1 MKNILY
7 LGNYKDNNGFGQSCR
22 RYLDWLISHKK
33 FNVAARPL
41 YVTNSSVAPP
51 IKDDVY
57 SEFENLSNK
66 NYDTIIQNTYPEYIE
81 YHKEFGKNIAIVEI
95 ETNNIKH
102 SGWIDKLNMMD
113 EIWVGSLFSAQS
125 LINGGVFKTIKI
137 VPEPYDISKYNQD
150 YDCFFSYDTSNK
162 PFIFYTMGQYTEKKN
177 IKNIILAYLL
187 EFKKKD
193 NVRLFI
199 KTCDHRQ
206 KNEDLENLIK
216 FDMRQIKN
224 MLRKNEDDYPDV
236 DVLCGY
242 LADKDVVRLHRS
254 CDCYVNSV
262 RGDGFGSSAI
272 ESAICGKS
280 IINTKNIG
288 SSTYFNSTNSL
299 MLNASNCAVMSS
311 NSIFRNVY
319 TIYEQWFDP
328 SIVDLRKNMRSIMTM
343 TASNRNQLND
353 NFIAQ
358 TFDYT
363 NIDSIVL

>member
-1 MKNILY
+1 MKNVLY
-7 LGNYKDNNGFGQSCR
+7 IGNYKDNSGFGQSCR
-22 RYLDWLISHKK
+22 RYLDWLVSHNK

-41 YVTNSSVAPP
+41 YVINSSIAPQ
-51 IKDDVY
+51 IQDDIY
-57 SEFENLSNK
+57 REFENLSNK
-66 NYDTIIQNTYPEYIE
+66 NYDTIIQNTYSEYIE

-113 EIWVGSLFSAQS
+113 EIWVGSIFSAKS
-125 LINGGVFKTIKI
+125 LLNSGVFKTIKI
-137 VPEPYDISKYNQD
+137 VPEPYDVSKYNND
-150 YDCFFSYDTSNK
+150 YDCFFSYNTSKK
-162 PFIFYTMGQYTEKKN
+162 PFVFYTIGQYTEKKN

-187 EFKKKD
+187 EFNKKD

-199 KTCDHRQ
+199 KTCDHKQ

-224 MLRKNEDDYPDV
+224 ILRKNEDDYPDV

-242 LADKDVVRLHRS
+242 LADADVIRLHKS
-254 CDCYVNSV
+254 CDCYVNGV

-272 ESAICGKS
+272 EAAICGKS

-299 MLNASNCAVMSS
+299 MLNASSCAVMSS
-311 NSIFRNVY
+311 NSIFRNIY
-319 TIYEQWFDP
+319 SIYEQWFDP
-328 SIVDLRKNMRSIMTM
+328 SIVDLRKSMRNIMTM
-343 TASNRNQLND
+343 PVSNRNQLND
-353 NFIAQ
+353 NFITQ
-358 TFDYT
+358 TFNYA